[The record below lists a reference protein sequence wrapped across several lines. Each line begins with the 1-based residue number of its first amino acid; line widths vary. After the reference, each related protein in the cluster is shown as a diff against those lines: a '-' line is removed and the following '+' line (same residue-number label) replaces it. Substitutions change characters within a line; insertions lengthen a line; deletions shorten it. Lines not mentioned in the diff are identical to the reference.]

1 MELAPLPPK
10 GGLASPEAV
19 AEPGGHVNEQLSENV
34 KSHAYLFSI
43 LLAAMVVRVLVGLVK
58 PTLGLEAAVIVGLAT
73 VVFLSP
79 SLYRFF
85 YGEELID
92 TTRKR
97 VSHSVAMLLSSGL
110 FIFYVALPS

>member
-1 MELAPLPPK
+1 MESAPLMLFY
-10 GGLASPEAV
+10 GIEGPETL

-43 LLAAMVVRVLVGLVK
+43 LLAAMVVRVLVGLVR
-58 PTLGLEAAVIVGLAT
+58 PSLGLEAAVIVGLAT

-79 SLYRFF
+79 TLYRFF
-85 YGEELID
+85 YNEELID

-97 VSHSVAMLLSSGL
+97 VSHTVAMVLSSGL
-110 FIFYVALPS
+110 FIFYVALPG

>member
-1 MELAPLPPK
+1 M
-10 GGLASPEAV
+10 
-19 AEPGGHVNEQLSENV
+19 NEQLSENV

-43 LLAAMVVRVLVGLVK
+43 LLAAMLVRVLVGLAK
-58 PTLGLEAAVIVGLAT
+58 PTLGLEAGMIVGLAT

-79 SLYRFF
+79 TLYRVF

-97 VSHSVAMLLSSGL
+97 WSHGVAMFLSAGL
-110 FIFYVALPS
+110 FMFYVALPA

>member
-1 MELAPLPPK
+1 M
-10 GGLASPEAV
+10 
-19 AEPGGHVNEQLSENV
+19 NEQLSENV

-43 LLAAMVVRVLVGLVK
+43 LLAAMLVRVLVGLAK
-58 PTLGLEAAVIVGLAT
+58 PTLGLEAGMIVGLAT

-79 SLYRFF
+79 TLYRVF

-110 FIFYVALPS
+110 FLYYVAIAA

>member
-1 MELAPLPPK
+1 M
-10 GGLASPEAV
+10 
-19 AEPGGHVNEQLSENV
+19 NEQLSERV

-43 LLAAMVVRVLVGLVK
+43 LLAAMLVRVLVGLAR
-58 PTLGLEAAVIVGLAT
+58 PTLGLEAGMIVGLAT

-85 YGEELID
+85 YGEELLD

-97 VSHSVAMLLSSGL
+97 ISHTVAMLLSSGL
-110 FIFYVALPS
+110 FVFYVALPS